1 MHSLPSMTRCLKS
14 ATDLL
19 GLICVFSRCH
29 VLNYDLL
36 RSHNVFRSIS
46 LSLINAPPGESEA
59 SLRHEEFEQLRIDD
73 GTLPVRRQDHLRC
86 PAFDVVFRSS
96 QPTPQVPSLAHQ
108 HRQKASHKVR
118 FTVGS
123 RFWGDLCFILMP
135 CCCLLTHEFDW
146 FYRFLESL
154 SPPVRVDEAK
164 VQRWHPKFK
173 LEEIPEV
180 TVAKLPAPHSWYK
193 WRSFSRLPSEITNRN
208 SKKKWNFLHFS
219 LQLWLHRLVLELDV
233 ILPLFTG
240 NFATNF
246 Q

>member
-1 MHSLPSMTRCLKS
+1 MITFSKLKGAVQELTRRSFDEKQLGQLMTVYPDSYELRRVSHNIHSALEWMIMNLKMRIMIKWTMHSLPSMTRCLKS

-135 CCCLLTHEFDW
+135 CCCLLTHEFD
-146 FYRFLESL
+146 
-154 SPPVRVDEAK
+154 
-164 VQRWHPKFK
+164 
-173 LEEIPEV
+173 
-180 TVAKLPAPHSWYK
+180 
-193 WRSFSRLPSEITNRN
+193 
-208 SKKKWNFLHFS
+208 
-219 LQLWLHRLVLELDV
+219 
-233 ILPLFTG
+233 
-240 NFATNF
+240 
-246 Q
+246 